1 MTNNITDLS
10 QRKAAI
16 VAGVALIIITNLGNL
31 LLPAHQTF
39 IATIELVFMVP
50 MIASEIGLALWL
62 LFKGGK

>member
-31 LLPAHQTF
+31 LLPNYETL
-39 IATIELVFMVP
+39 IATIETIFMLP
-50 MIASEIGLALWL
+50 MIAGEVGLALWL